1 MMKHTFCVMVLGVA
15 LIGCVSSE
23 SDLPETCRVIEEIKP
38 ADADKVVIDTSMDV
52 RHFRV
57 GHLLAD
63 QYVDCSVSFKKTG
76 FAEKSEVIPR
86 ETLDDRKWKEWFA
99 AGCEATWPA
108 GSSCS
113 YIPAIEKV
121 RVRNTA
127 DNLKLIDAFMAELD
141 SERAMLEVQVRFVKV
156 EQKTLDVVGAELLP
170 GKDAGHRYDLSD
182 FDAVPAEK
190 LEWCLAARRD
200 LLGNDATKVLVR
212 NGKEGEVKSVTE
224 CLYPQDFDVMIG
236 EMTSC
241 GSNANARVRT
251 FGVVAAEPQ
260 NFTMREVGMIAR
272 ATPRLMDDG
281 NHVEVMLR
289 AEVVGSPD
297 WLEYGS
303 RLPAPEGGDYELP
316 MKQPVFPLRSVES
329 QYKGVLGETQ
339 LIGARVG
346 AAGSDVTELVFL
358 RVRKTGVCGS
368 AAKQQ

>member
-1 MMKHTFCVMVLGVA
+1 MKNTFCVMVLGVS
-15 LIGCVSSE
+15 LVGCVSSE
-23 SDLPETCRVIEEIKP
+23 RDLPETCRVIEEVKP
-38 ADADKVVIDTSMDV
+38 VDADKVVIDTSMEV

-63 QYVDCSVSFKKTG
+63 QYVDRSVSFKETG

-113 YIPAIEKV
+113 YIPALDKV

-170 GKDAGHRYDLSD
+170 GKGAGHRYDLSD

-190 LEWCLAARRD
+190 LERCLAARRD
-200 LLGNDATKVLVR
+200 LLGNDATKVLAR

-224 CLYPQDFDVMIG
+224 CLYPQDYDVMIG
-236 EMTSC
+236 EMASC
-241 GSNANARVRT
+241 GSNANAQVST

-260 NFTMREVGMIAR
+260 NFTMREVGLIVR

-281 NHVEVMLR
+281 KHVEVMLR
-289 AEVVGSPD
+289 AEVVGTPD

-303 RLPAPEGGDYELP
+303 RLPAPDGGDYELP

-329 QYKGVLGETQ
+329 RYKGVLGETQ

-346 AAGSDVTELVFL
+346 AAASDVTELVFL
-358 RVRKTGVCGS
+358 RVRKTGACS
-368 AAKQQ
+368 SSAKQQQ